1 MLSGKRFWIATTL
14 AWVLFIGID
23 FLFHASLLK
32 SLWEEDIEAIKPLD
46 ELFVLIP
53 AGYLSFFLLTL
64 LATYVFYR
72 IFPQKPSRSEAVV
85 FSLIF
90 AALFAI
96 SNFFALYSFLA
107 LPLKHLLAFN
117 LVYFIEVFTILI
129 FFSVSMYTKKISRV
143 VIYTIIT
150 FFILIITGFI
160 LQNTM

>member
-1 MLSGKRFWIATTL
+1 MLSGKRFWTSTTL

-32 SLWEEDIEAIKPLD
+32 SLWEEDIAAIKPLD

-53 AGYLSFFLLTL
+53 TGYLSFFLLTL

-72 IFPQKPSRSEAVV
+72 IFPEKPSRSEAVV

-90 AALFAI
+90 AALFAL
-96 SNFFALYSFLA
+96 SNFFAFYSFLS

-117 LVYFIEVFTILI
+117 LVYFIEVFTVLI
-129 FFSVSMYTKKISRV
+129 FFSVSMYTKNISRV

-150 FFILIITGFI
+150 FFILLITGFI